1 MSVIH
6 HPRVAW
12 DTARTLVGAVPDDE
26 RFRSIAGE
34 LERLLGGGVA
44 QSLRE
49 TRDRLRSAP
58 DDGRD
63 LIEAGVWRVRIE
75 DALRSHPDAVEP
87 LRRLTTH
94 AQSRSSSS

>member
-12 DTARTLVGAVPDDE
+12 DAARTLVGAVPDDE
-26 RFRSIAGE
+26 RFTRVAGE
-34 LERLLGGGVA
+34 VERVLGA
-44 QSLRE
+44 EFARSLRE

-58 DDGRD
+58 EDGRD
-63 LIEAGVWRVRIE
+63 LVEAGVWRVRIE

-87 LRRLTTH
+87 LRRL
-94 AQSRSSSS
+94 AIDGRSRWVAS